1 MWICRGFSG
10 AVARISTGAWAA
22 AGEVTASSPQH
33 TAPINGDIG
42 AFIRSISKPSAR
54 FASVVARIAPTVPVA
69 RGGRFGQ
76 ERDMQEGIARIYS
89 GLGADPPGRQSPGPG
104 TR

>member
-42 AFIRSISKPSAR
+42 TFQNPSNATRGRLDIVHRIASRIRSISKPS
-54 FASVVARIAPTVPVA
+54 FSIASSMIA
-69 RGGRFGQ
+69 
-76 ERDMQEGIARIYS
+76 
-89 GLGADPPGRQSPGPG
+89 
-104 TR
+104 

>member
-33 TAPINGDIG
+33 IAPINGDIG
-42 AFIRSISKPSAR
+42 SFRSISKPS
-54 FASVVARIAPTVPVA
+54 FSIATS
-69 RGGRFGQ
+69 
-76 ERDMQEGIARIYS
+76 MIA
-89 GLGADPPGRQSPGPG
+89 
-104 TR
+104 